1 MRHYEIVFLIHP
13 DQSEKAQ
20 EIIERYKEI
29 IAKADGVVH
38 RLEDWG
44 RKALAYPIKK
54 AYKAHYVIMN
64 IECDNQTLIEIEN
77 NFRYSDAIIR
87 NLVIKKDNA
96 VTEPSIMI
104 SPEDSNAQP
113 VKDAEAE
120 NTVK

>member
-13 DQSEKAQ
+13 DQSEKVQ

-29 IAKADGVVH
+29 IAKADGAVH

-44 RKALAYPIKK
+44 RKPLAYPIKN

-87 NLVIKKDNA
+87 NLVIKKDSA

-104 SPEDSNAQP
+104 SPEETNTKPA
-113 VKDAEAE
+113 KDIESE